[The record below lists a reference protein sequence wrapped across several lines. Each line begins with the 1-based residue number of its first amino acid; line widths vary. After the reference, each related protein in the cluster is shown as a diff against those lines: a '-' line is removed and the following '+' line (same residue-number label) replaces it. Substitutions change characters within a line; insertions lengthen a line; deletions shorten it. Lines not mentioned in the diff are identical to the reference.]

1 MTPSGEGTGTKLIHE
16 KLTEQIIGSAI
27 DVHKSIGPGLMEAV
41 YEECLCYEFGIRGLK
56 FQRQVP
62 VQLFYKGKNLDCT
75 HRLDVLVEGT
85 VILEL
90 KCVEHILRVHEAQL
104 LNIYEAFKQT
114 SWPAHQLHCASA
126 HAGHYSQSL
135 MNSSVSP

>member
-27 DVHKSIGPGLMEAV
+27 EVHKSIGPGLMEAV

-56 FQRQVP
+56 FQRQVAVP
-62 VQLFYKGKNLDCT
+62 LFYKGKNLDCT
-75 HRLDVLVEGT
+75 HRLDVLVEDT

-104 LNIYEAFKQT
+104 LTYMKLLGKPVGLLINFTVPVLTQGIIRRV
-114 SWPAHQLHCASA
+114 L
-126 HAGHYSQSL
+126 
-135 MNSSVSP
+135 

>member
-1 MTPSGEGTGTKLIHE
+1 MAPSGEGTGTKLIHE

-27 DVHKSIGPGLMEAV
+27 EVHKSIGPGLMEAI
-41 YEECLCYEFGIRGLK
+41 YEECLCYEFEIRGLK

-62 VQLFYKGKNLDCT
+62 VPLFYKGKNLDCT
-75 HRLDVLVEGT
+75 HRLDVLVEDT

-104 LNIYEAFKQT
+104 LTYMKLLSKPVGLLINFTVPVLTQGIIRRV
-114 SWPAHQLHCASA
+114 L
-126 HAGHYSQSL
+126 
-135 MNSSVSP
+135 

>member
-1 MTPSGEGTGTKLIHE
+1 VTPSGEGTGTKLIHE

-27 DVHKSIGPGLMEAV
+27 EVHKSIGPGLMEAV

-56 FQRQVP
+56 FQRQVAVP
-62 VQLFYKGKNLDCT
+62 LFYKGKNLDCT
-75 HRLDVLVEGT
+75 HRLDVLVEDT

-104 LNIYEAFKQT
+104 LTYMKLLGKPVGLLINFTVPVLTQGIIRRV
-114 SWPAHQLHCASA
+114 L
-126 HAGHYSQSL
+126 
-135 MNSSVSP
+135 

>member
-27 DVHKSIGPGLMEAV
+27 EVHKSIGPGLMEAV

-56 FQRQVP
+56 FQRQVAVP
-62 VQLFYKGKNLDCT
+62 LFYKGKNLDCT
-75 HRLDVLVEGT
+75 HRLDVLVEDT

-104 LNIYEAFKQT
+104 LTYMKLLGKPVGLLINFTVPVLTQGIIRIV
-114 SWPAHQLHCASA
+114 L
-126 HAGHYSQSL
+126 
-135 MNSSVSP
+135 